1 MTTIGP
7 DPSSFPFST
16 SASERRVGVPI
27 QEAVLTGRLL
37 DAAGRLFR
45 PGPGRTSWLLLEP
58 KTGFGI
64 PDALVITASE
74 SAVSAHVRRQLR
86 LPSVSAARALTN
98 ASMGT
103 SGLSERYA
111 RSLRRELQEAGWD
124 SRAVRKSASVIHD
137 SLAIEVKLRDARR
150 ALQQINKFRVSAN
163 RTALVMPATTARN
176 ISTTSLRRLGA
187 GLIVAEADSLQWH
200 LSPQHQVIDSYRK
213 LWLTELLVRGI
224 ETNRAYKLSAARKV
238 RIDSKIAATRLE

>member
-1 MTTIGP
+1 MTNTDP
-7 DPSSFPFST
+7 DPANFPFST
-16 SASERRVGVPI
+16 SGSERRVGVPI

-37 DAAGRLFR
+37 GAAGQLFR
-45 PGPGRTSWLLLEP
+45 PGSGRTSWLLLEP

-74 SAVSAHVRRQLR
+74 SAVSAYVRRQLR

-98 ASMGT
+98 TSAGT
-103 SGLSERYA
+103 SGLSEPYA
-111 RSLRRELQEAGWD
+111 RSLRKELEEAGWD
-124 SRAVRKSASVIHD
+124 SRAIGKTASIIHD

-163 RTALVMPATTARN
+163 RTALVMPETAARH
-176 ISTTSLRRLGA
+176 ISTTTLGRLGA
-187 GLIVAEADSLQWH
+187 GLIVAEPESFRWH
-200 LSPQHQVIDSYRK
+200 LTPQYQAIDLYRQ

-224 ETNRAYKLSAARKV
+224 ETDQAYKLSAARKV
-238 RIDSKIAATRLE
+238 RIDSEIAATRLE